1 MERLIRAL
9 GLRRDR
15 IDVLHRRVIVNEQR
29 QELSNGTRYDGSP
42 KTDAGVRTVALPPH
56 VVAEVEDHL
65 QRWVGPS
72 PTDLLF
78 TGPKTT
84 ELYRATFNSAWNRA
98 RRAVGIEVPLPR
110 LAPHGKHTGGGD
122 GASTKELMAR
132 MGHASARAALVYQ
145 HASEERDVVIAER
158 LSAMAEEALRSS
170 EGNVSD
176 GKPHLRSA
184 ESDGK
189 G

>member
-1 MERLIRAL
+1 MEPGTTVRPRRMPAYERLRSL
-9 GLRRDR
+9 HTSWLRSRTTCSVGSGLRRPTCCSPGP
-15 IDVLHRRVIVNEQR
+15 RRPSSTEQR
-29 QELSNGTRYDGSP
+29 STVRGTG
-42 KTDAGVRTVALPPH
+42 L
-56 VVAEVEDHL
+56 VE
-65 QRWVGPS
+65 R
-72 PTDLLF
+72 
-78 TGPKTT
+78 
-84 ELYRATFNSAWNRA
+84 SAWRSSTSTTCA
-98 RRAVGIEVPLPR
+98 TRET
-110 LAPHGKHTGGGD
+110 HCGGD

-170 EGNVSD
+170 EGNASD